1 MPAPSAIIYLTS
13 AALAVLLIGV
23 VSIFVARRYRRL
35 HGPPRL
41 SSQKLP
47 SWASPPPSSPP
58 PLSIPRQTGKLPAQ
72 HHRPSMQEPRHS
84 SPPRQS
90 MPSHR
95 TGGFQV
101 TTMTTYI
108 KPSGEPWSPLPPPT
122 VPLPVPPDRTYSACS
137 PRPSTSPSPRIS
149 HLSPHIATATR
160 RTHD

>member
-1 MPAPSAIIYLTS
+1 MPAPAATIYLTS

-35 HGPPRL
+35 HGPPRV

-47 SWASPPPSSPP
+47 SWESP
-58 PLSIPRQTGKLPAQ
+58 PLSTPRRTAKLPAQ
-72 HHRPSMQEPRHS
+72 YHRPSMQEPLHS
-84 SPPRQS
+84 PPPRQP

-95 TGGFQV
+95 TGGFHI

-122 VPLPVPPDRTYSACS
+122 VPLPVPPDRTYSAGS
-137 PRPSTSPSPRIS
+137 PRPSTAPSPRIS
-149 HLSPHIATATR
+149 HLNPHIAAATR
-160 RTHD
+160 QTHD